1 MTLTRSAS
9 GKWAGSSGKPVL
21 IGEPLKN
28 LNRRGRENTAMGQG
42 RVIIS
47 LLAGTLMINFFLSA
61 GTVYAD
67 NSVEAP
73 KGEMTMNE
81 NLREATF
88 AGGCFWCME
97 ASFEKLEGVVS
108 VTSGYAGGVEENPT
122 YKEVSAGKTGHA
134 EAVQILFDPDR
145 ISYKTLLDVFWR
157 QINPTTPDRQFV
169 DVGRQYRSAIFYH
182 DEEQKKLAEG
192 SRGQMDAS
200 GRFGA
205 PIVTEIVPVG
215 RFWPAEAYHQDYY
228 KKNSIRYKYYRFG
241 SGRDQYLKKI
251 WGKK

>member
-1 MTLTRSAS
+1 M
-9 GKWAGSSGKPVL
+9 L

-97 ASFEKLEGVVS
+97 PPFEKLEGVVS
-108 VTSGYAGGVEENPT
+108 VTSGYAGGTKDNPT
-122 YKEVSAGKTGHA
+122 YKEVSSGKTGHA
-134 EAVQILFDPDR
+134 EAIQVLYDPDKV
-145 ISYKTLLDVFWR
+145 SYETLLDVYWR
-157 QINPTTPDRQFV
+157 QINPTTLNRQFV
-169 DVGRQYRSAIFYH
+169 DIGNQYRSAIFYH
-182 DEEQKKLAEG
+182 NEEQRQLAEK
-192 SRGQMDAS
+192 SKNTVAAS
-200 GRFGA
+200 GRFGI
-205 PIVTEIVPVG
+205 PIVTEIIPSG
-215 RFWPAEAYHQDYY
+215 RFWPAEDYHQDYY
-228 KKNSIRYKYYRFG
+228 KKSPLRYKYYRFR

-251 WGKK
+251 W